1 MPSSKTTTA
10 WVTLC
15 VSTYPEDIAKLD
27 ALVKDLRARGHRRV
41 SRSSAIRTAVATLAE
56 QLETTR

>member
-1 MPSSKTTTA
+1 MSSPTTKPT

-15 VSTYPEDIAKLD
+15 ISTYPEDLAKID
-27 ALVKDLRARGHRRV
+27 ALVAELRARGHRRV
-41 SRSSAIRTAVATLAE
+41 SRSSAIRTAVATLAA